1 MTGNIFINYRRSGDW
16 SYARLL
22 HGELLKKYDRA
33 RIFIDVDS
41 IAPGEDFVRLLN
53 QKVAQSDVFLTVIG
67 PKWLDARD
75 EDDKR
80 RLEDPRDFVRI
91 EIEQALRTGVRVIPL
106 LVDGARMPDARAL
119 PESMRE
125 LCNRNA
131 IRLSQDTFNVDAQ
144 QLIAT
149 IDKALADIA
158 ERRQGAAD
166 EKPGALTPEQIATAQ
181 ELANWQFIEKR
192 RREAELRQHLA
203 AYPKGST
210 APMARAVLEE
220 VVWNKIAAAGDS
232 ATFDAFLAEFP
243 DGEYAQQALQQRE
256 LLHSGNRAK
265 RNDAAR
271 PTRQMASAQTVR
283 SSPLPIAD
291 DASAARRWL
300 QPLMV
305 GGIAALLYFLGYF
318 AGLLTERAP
327 LIAFPLS
334 STYDYQYNL
343 FLDAAVIVSITLGL
357 LVFASIGWLVA
368 LAVFVSLVVLV
379 FLYDLI
385 FNMIGSVI
393 FMTQANFLS
402 NSPLGQAIWIV
413 FIVGYAAVLI
423 AGLSLFRREFRA
435 LSPWLWVIGAS
446 GIAQLISSLLS
457 STSLP
462 DAWIFGVVIPPLV
475 TVALAS
481 WFIRKERPS

>member
-1 MTGNIFINYRRSGDW
+1 MGNIFINYRRSGDW

-53 QKVAQSDVFLTVIG
+53 QKVAQSDIFLTVIG

-131 IRLSQDTFNVDAQ
+131 IRLSQETFNADAQ

-149 IDKALADIA
+149 IEKALADIA
-158 ERRQGAAD
+158 ERQLSEAD
-166 EKPGALTPEQIATAQ
+166 EKPGALTPEQIATAE

-192 RREAELRQHLA
+192 RREAELRQHLS
-203 AYPKGST
+203 AYPRGAT
-210 APMARAVLEE
+210 ARMARVVLEE
-220 VVWNKIAAAGDS
+220 VVWNKIAAAGDI

-243 DGEYAQQALQQRE
+243 DGEYAQQALKQRE
-256 LLHSGNRAK
+256 LLNSDSRAK
-265 RNDAAR
+265 RDDAAK
-271 PTRQMASAQTVR
+271 PARQMASVQTVR
-283 SSPLPIAD
+283 APPMPIAD
-291 DASAARRWL
+291 NASAAPRWR

-318 AGLLTERAP
+318 IGLLTEGAP
-327 LIAFPLS
+327 LIEFPLS
-334 STYDYQYNL
+334 STYGYQYNP
-343 FLDAAVIVSITLGL
+343 FLDAAVIVSIALGIGL
-357 LVFASIGWLVA
+357 FAGIGWRMA
-368 LAVFVSLVVLV
+368 LAAFVSLVVLI
-379 FLYDLI
+379 FLYDLA
-385 FNMIGSVI
+385 FNVIGSVA
-393 FMTQANFLS
+393 FSTPANFFS

-423 AGLSLFRREFRA
+423 GGLSLFLHEFRA
-435 LSPWLWVIGAS
+435 LSPWLWVLAAS
-446 GIAQLISSLLS
+446 GVAQLISSQLS
-457 STSLP
+457 NNTSLP
-462 DAWIFGVVIPPLV
+462 DAWVLGVVIPPLV